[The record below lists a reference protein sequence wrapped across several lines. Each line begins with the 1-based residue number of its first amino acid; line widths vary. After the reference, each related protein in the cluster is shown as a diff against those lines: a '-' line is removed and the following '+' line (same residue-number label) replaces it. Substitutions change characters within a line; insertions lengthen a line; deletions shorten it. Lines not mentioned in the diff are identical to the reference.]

1 LLVVT
6 VAIVGCGTSERVIPR
21 TYPVNGRVVLGN
33 GAPLTAGRIA
43 FVPRDVLIPPASGS
57 IEADGSFRLT
67 TKVDGD
73 GAAPGEYKVRIE
85 PAETPDAPRR
95 GRRLK
100 FPVKFVDEDSSGIL
114 VTVRAETNQLKP
126 IVLK

>member
-1 LLVVT
+1 LLVVL
-6 VAIVGCGTSERVIPR
+6 VSAVGCGTSERAIPR
-21 TYPVNGRVVLGN
+21 TYPVEGRVVLGN
-33 GAPLTAGRIA
+33 GTPLTAGRIA
-43 FVPRDVLIPPASGS
+43 FVPRDVLIPPASGA
-57 IEADGSFRLT
+57 IGADGGFRLT

-85 PAETPDAPRR
+85 PAETPDTPKR

-100 FPVKFVDEDSSGIL
+100 FPVKFVDEDSSGI
-114 VTVRAETNQLKP
+114 VVNVRAETNQLKP